1 MEQFEKVCKG
11 LDCFVNHA
19 NGPYLDDCRKA
30 ECEYLKAGDCEMMVM
45 SDALTLIRQQQ
56 ERIKKL
62 EAAIAG
68 WKKFA
73 PFLYAH
79 GMLPEPPKEG

>member
-11 LDCFVNHA
+11 LNCFVNHA
-19 NGPYLDDCRKA
+19 DGPYLDDCRKA

-56 ERIKKL
+56 EKIKEL
-62 EAAIAG
+62 EAAQEERISSMSY
-68 WKKFA
+68 KKCKF
-73 PFLYAH
+73 F
-79 GMLPEPPKEG
+79 GRW